1 MAKVEIYSSMF
12 CGFCHKAK
20 KLLKEKG
27 VHFEDIDVMMNPGR
41 RAEMMQRSKG
51 GHTVPQIFI
60 DDRHVG
66 GCQELY
72 QLEAKGE
79 LDDWLAGAA

>member
-1 MAKVEIYSSMF
+1 MAKVEVYSSMF

-20 KLLKEKG
+20 KLLKTKG
-27 VHFEDIDVMMNPGR
+27 VKYNDIDVMMNPGR
-41 RAEMMQRSKG
+41 REEMMKRAKG
-51 GHTVPQIFI
+51 GRTVPQIFI
-60 DDRHVG
+60 NDRHVG

-79 LDDWLAGAA
+79 LDDWLAGKA